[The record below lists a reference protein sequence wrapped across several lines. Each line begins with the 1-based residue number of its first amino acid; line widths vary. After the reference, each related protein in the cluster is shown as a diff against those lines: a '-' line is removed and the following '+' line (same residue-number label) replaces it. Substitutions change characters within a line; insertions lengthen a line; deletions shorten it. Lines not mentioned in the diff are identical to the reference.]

1 MSNKH
6 GFIDALKNMAFEEE
20 PEKPEKPAAPAATTA
35 TAQPVSAAHVPF
47 TYAPPV
53 VTAVA
58 APIETGTVAD
68 NDEVYQ
74 RLFSRTDFETTDVA
88 GTIHK
93 FLDPLQAIADTVMP
107 PNVKFKTAVLQ
118 AKAQAGLT
126 EEGIL
131 NAFDNLKA
139 QLQQEQDAFS
149 AKAQQ
154 FAAREIS
161 GRQDK
166 ISQISSQI
174 AQLQQELAELSGEL
188 VEAQG
193 KGTHAQGQFVA
204 AAQRRAIEIEQQKE
218 QYAALLKG

>member
-6 GFIDALKNMAFEEE
+6 GIIEALKNMAFEEE
-20 PEKPEKPAAPAATTA
+20 PEKPASPVAATA
-35 TAQPVSAAHVPF
+35 AAQPVSAAHVPS

-53 VTAVA
+53 PTIAT
-58 APIETGTVAD
+58 PIEAGTVAD

-74 RLFSRTDFETTDVA
+74 RLLSKTDFETTETA
-88 GTIHK
+88 ATIHK

-131 NAFDNLKA
+131 SAFDKIKA

-174 AQLQQELAELSGEL
+174 AQLQQELAELSGQL

-193 KGTHAQGQFVA
+193 KGTHAQSQFVA
-204 AAQRRAIEIEQQKE
+204 AAQRRALEIEQQKE